1 MKKKHVSLILTC
13 LGATGVVVTAIVTAK
28 TTVKAMHILEE
39 AEENCKLS
47 KMEKFKIVA
56 PTYIPATILG
66 VSTVAC
72 IFGAN
77 VLNQRYQASLM
88 SAYALVNSSYNDY
101 KRKLKELYGE
111 DAHNKIVDELA
122 IEKADKIYIRANSF
136 IGGSYLTIDGENA
149 EKKLFYDEFSKRY
162 FEASVEQVL
171 SAEYHLNRN
180 YMLRGSACVN
190 EFYEFLGI
198 ASIDGGDALG
208 WDICSEIFWVDFDH
222 HNFTTD
228 DGLECCYIS
237 MPFEPDEEWLK
248 YQ

>member
-13 LGATGVVVTAIVTAK
+13 LGSAGVIATAIITGRA
-28 TTVKAMHILEE
+28 TIKAMHILEE
-39 AEENCKLS
+39 AEESHELT
-47 KMEKFKIVA
+47 KMEKFKIIA
-56 PTYIPATILG
+56 PTYTPATILG

-77 VLNQRYQASLM
+77 ILNQKYQASLM

-122 IEKADKIYIRANSF
+122 IEKADEIYICADSC
-136 IGGSYLTIDGENA
+136 IESSSLTIDGENA
-149 EKKLFYDEFSKRY
+149 ERRLFYDGYSKRY

-171 SAEYHLNRN
+171 NAEYHLNRN
-180 YMLRGSACVN
+180 YILRGSACIN

-198 ASIDGGDALG
+198 APMSGGEELG
-208 WDICSEIFWVDFDH
+208 WDICSEIFWIDFNH
-222 HNFTTD
+222 HKFTTK

-237 MPFEPDEEWLK
+237 MPFEPGEDWLK
-248 YQ
+248 Y

>member
-1 MKKKHVSLILTC
+1 MTKKNVSLFLTC
-13 LGATGVVVTAIVTAK
+13 VGAVGVVATAVVTARA
-28 TTVKAMHILEE
+28 TVKAVHILEE
-39 AEENCKLS
+39 AEEDHELS
-47 KMEKFKIVA
+47 KKEKFMAVA
-56 PTYIPATILG
+56 PSYIPAVVLG
-66 VSTVAC
+66 ASTLAC

-77 VLNQRYQASLM
+77 VLNQKYQASLM

-111 DAHNKIVDELA
+111 DAHTKIVDELA
-122 IEKADKIYIRANSF
+122 IEKADKIYIRADSF
-136 IGGSYLTIDGENA
+136 IGGSYLAIDGENA

-180 YMLRGSACVN
+180 YILRGSACVN

-237 MPFEPDEEWLK
+237 MPFEPDEEWLE
-248 YQ
+248 Y